1 LVHWSFVY
9 NYVIPSGFCWFI
21 GRLFTI
27 MSSLRGFVGSLV
39 HWSFVYNYVTPSW
52 FGVGSLVGYKY
63 LTPSRFWR
71 FICLFIKMSPL
82 RGLGWFI
89 GWLQICHPLR
99 RWVGSSISLS
109 ELQAFGCMPLTKPHF
124 QWLQPWRCY

>member
-1 LVHWSFVY
+1 SGLGWFIGCLSTIMSPLRVGLVHWLFGLQICHPFGVELAHRCLVY
-9 NYVIPSGFCWFI
+9 K
-21 GRLFTI
+21 
-27 MSSLRGFVGSLV
+27 
-39 HWSFVYNYVTPSW
+39 YVTPSW

-109 ELQAFGCMPLTKPHF
+109 ELQAFGCMPL
-124 QWLQPWRCY
+124 